1 MLAEF
6 ADRHP
11 SGTAA
16 APPGADE
23 SGVAPVD
30 RWVPDE
36 VGLSLGVS
44 RLEALGEIA
53 LARRFRHVL
62 PDTLAA
68 LEVGRIDLRR
78 AEVIARATAVLPD
91 DKARAVEAAVLVKAP
106 DATREPDPVLRTRR
120 LVDHAAVAAVL

>member
-53 LARRFRHVL
+53 LARRIW
-62 PDTLAA
+62 TLLDAPPP
-68 LEVGRIDLRR
+68 GR
-78 AEVIARATAVLPD
+78 AGSSTP
-91 DKARAVEAAVLVKAP
+91 P
-106 DATREPDPVLRTRR
+106 C
-120 LVDHAAVAAVL
+120 